1 MSLWLAFQRFLSLP
15 ELKNV
20 CHLDSSIDALMNKL
34 KHNVNLAI
42 KWTDCN
48 CSKLHQDKCHVII
61 LRHEFQYIWIKI
73 ENIKIWENKKE
84 EIILGVLV
92 EYELKFGE
100 FVLSLYL
107 KVVIKFVLA
116 KLANF
121 LNFSQFS
128 KKLCRVMLLVL

>member
-1 MSLWLAFQRFLSLP
+1 M
-15 ELKNV
+15 
-20 CHLDSSIDALMNKL
+20 
-34 KHNVNLAI
+34 
-42 KWTDCN
+42 
-48 CSKLHQDKCHVII
+48 
-61 LRHEFQYIWIKI
+61 

-84 EIILGVLV
+84 EILLGVLV

-128 KKLCRVMLLVL
+128 KKLCWVMLLVL